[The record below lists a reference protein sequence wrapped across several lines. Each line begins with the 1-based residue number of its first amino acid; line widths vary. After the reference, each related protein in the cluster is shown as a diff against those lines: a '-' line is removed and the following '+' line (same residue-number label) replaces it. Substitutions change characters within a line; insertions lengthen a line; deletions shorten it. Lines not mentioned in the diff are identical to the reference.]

1 MKAIK
6 VSEQSLARVLKYLNE
21 RKELL
26 AAMKG
31 EGHVVDLIKVEIST
45 IETTLL
51 LLDIKL
57 D

>member
-31 EGHVVDLIKVEIST
+31 EGQVVDLIKVEILT